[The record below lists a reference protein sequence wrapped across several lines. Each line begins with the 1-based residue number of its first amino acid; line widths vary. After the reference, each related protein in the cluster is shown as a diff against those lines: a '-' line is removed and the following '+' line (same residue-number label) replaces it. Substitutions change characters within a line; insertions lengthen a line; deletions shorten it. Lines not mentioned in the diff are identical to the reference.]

1 MKLEKMQRSGLFPNI
16 HDWTK
21 SMRLTGM
28 YYLKDAG
35 IYKKLKERL
44 AQQVVKFYFIKHF
57 GHTLK
62 YTFLRSIMTHMV
74 TIKNKRDMNYIK
86 QMRRERQ

>member
-35 IYKKLKERL
+35 IYKKLKEKL
-44 AQQVVKFYFIKHF
+44 A
-57 GHTLK
+57 
-62 YTFLRSIMTHMV
+62 
-74 TIKNKRDMNYIK
+74 
-86 QMRRERQ
+86 